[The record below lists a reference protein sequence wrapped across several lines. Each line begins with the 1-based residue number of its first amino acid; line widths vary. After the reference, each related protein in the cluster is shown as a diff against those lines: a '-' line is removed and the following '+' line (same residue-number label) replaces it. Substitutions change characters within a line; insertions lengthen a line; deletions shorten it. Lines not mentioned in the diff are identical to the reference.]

1 MLALVDARST
11 EESQASLTSAS
22 SNRRSVEDSESGETA
37 ARVMVARSPTEE
49 LTLRLSAASAY
60 NFIDGA
66 FRLFEDGVE
75 LPIDGSDNRV
85 EEDRRSLEASLDWN
99 PRERWTVRATLGREA
114 YEIESRGI
122 SSGMQTDPKGEISI
136 SFRPQP
142 RTTLSFESQ
151 RDIGQLGFGQFIA
164 SSSLSSEIL
173 TAGASALEP
182 QRSWSH
188 SLTYDR
194 RFGDAGVLRLDL
206 SRQRIDN
213 PVRAVALSD
222 SVVVA
227 QNTSPRTVDSVG
239 ASLELPFEQ
248 VGRGDL
254 ILTASLQFADSQTID
269 PVTGVL
275 REVSGVTGRYWS
287 LGLRRDPGDGRLSW
301 GFSAWHR
308 TNGDDYSVRR
318 IRDSRF
324 SEDWDA
330 WVEWEPVD
338 RLKLRTSFNGPSTR
352 VERSR
357 FFGSVRAVGLE
368 PSFISTRI
376 RNVDSSASLSVEWRR
391 HENFEISGYL
401 STSPE
406 VRQEESLTP
415 FGGANGPILATRTA
429 TTPRA
434 QIRFR
439 FYR

>member
-1 MLALVDARST
+1 
-11 EESQASLTSAS
+11 
-22 SNRRSVEDSESGETA
+22 
-37 ARVMVARSPTEE
+37 
-49 LTLRLSAASAY
+49 
-60 NFIDGA
+60 
-66 FRLFEDGVE
+66 
-75 LPIDGSDNRV
+75 
-85 EEDRRSLEASLDWN
+85 
-99 PRERWTVRATLGREA
+99 
-114 YEIESRGI
+114 
-122 SSGMQTDPKGEISI
+122 
-136 SFRPQP
+136 
-142 RTTLSFESQ
+142 LSFESQ

-194 RFGDAGVLRLDL
+194 RFGDSGVLRLDL